1 MRIEKNKFIE
11 VLQSS
16 VNNLLNHKE
25 EVNALNVFPVPDG
38 DTGTN
43 MSLTIKSAL
52 EEVKRSVE
60 NDLGKLA
67 KDTARGSLMGARGN
81 SGVILSQYFRGLAE
95 GLADLKD
102 FTPAEVAHVLTQASK
117 TTYNAVMKPTEGTI
131 LTVGRETAEFAN
143 RFSKKES
150 TDILLFLGEVLEAGK
165 KSLANTPNLLPVLK
179 EAKVVDAG
187 GQGLIYILEGAYL
200 ALKGQGVQSLTG
212 EEAKDLPSQKVS
224 SREKISTDDIQ
235 FGYCTEFM
243 IQTESNDV
251 DGFRNK
257 LKPLGDCLL
266 VVGGEGIIKT
276 HIHTNHPGKALE
288 YAVELGQLKDI
299 KIDNMRFQHEEVL
312 LKDELEEMRSQQV
325 ESPQQKDKDYG
336 FVAVSMGEGLSEIFK
351 EIQVDQVIFGGQT
364 MNPSTQDFVKSIQAI
379 PAKTIYLLPNNSNII
394 MAAEQA
400 AEISEKDVRVI
411 PSKTVP
417 QGIAAMLAFNEESD
431 PHEVEEAMTQAI
443 QEIRSGSVTYAVR
456 DTTIKNQE
464 IKKGNFIGLYEKEIT
479 SFGDDLEETTIQLIR
494 DMAFDDAYMVTI
506 YYGEDVDIQDAEDLK
521 AKLEEEFEDLDVDII
536 PGGQPL
542 YYYLVSI
549 E

>member
-243 IQTESNDV
+243 IQTDSNDV

-266 VVGGEGIIKT
+266 VVGGEGIIKA

-325 ESPQQKDKDYG
+325 ESPQEDKDYG

-417 QGIAAMLAFNEESD
+417 QGIAAMLAFNEESN
-431 PHEVEEAMTQAI
+431 PHEVEEAMNQAI

-506 YYGEDVDIQDAEDLK
+506 YYGKDVDIQDAEDLK

>member
-325 ESPQQKDKDYG
+325 ESPQEDKDYG

-364 MNPSTQDFVKSIQAI
+364 MNPSTQDFVKAIQAI

>member
-143 RFSKKES
+143 RFSKKEPA
-150 TDILLFLGEVLEAGK
+150 DILLFLGEVLEAGK

-212 EEAKDLPSQKVS
+212 EGAKDIPSQKVS

-243 IQTESNDV
+243 IQTDSNDV

-325 ESPQQKDKDYG
+325 ESPQEDKDYG

-417 QGIAAMLAFNEESD
+417 QGIAAMLAFNEESN

>member
-52 EEVKRSVE
+52 EEVKRSE
-60 NDLGKLA
+60 ETDLGKLA
-67 KDTARGSLMGARGN
+67 KAAARGSLMGARGN

-95 GLADLKD
+95 GLANLKD

-143 RFSKKES
+143 RFSKKEPV
-150 TDILLFLGEVLEAGK
+150 DILLFLAEVLEAGK

-187 GQGLIYILEGAYL
+187 GQGLIHILEGAYL

-212 EEAKDLPSQKVS
+212 EEAKDLPSQKAA

-243 IQTESNDV
+243 IQTDSNDI

-266 VVGGEGIIKT
+266 VVGGEGLIKT

-312 LKDELEEMRSQQV
+312 LKDELEEMRLQEA
-325 ESPQQKDKDYG
+325 ESPQEDKDYG

-364 MNPSTQDFVKSIQAI
+364 MNPSTQDFVKAIQAI
-379 PAKTIYLLPNNSNII
+379 PARTIYLLPNNSNII
-394 MAAEQA
+394 MAAQQA

-464 IKKGNFIGLYEKEIT
+464 IKKGNFIGLHEKEIT

-494 DMAFDDAYMVTI
+494 DMTFDDAYMVTI
-506 YYGEDVDIQDAEDLK
+506 YYGQDVDAQDAEDLK
-521 AKLEEEFEDLDVDII
+521 VKLEEEFEDLDVDII

-542 YYYLVSI
+542 YYYLISI

>member
-52 EEVKRSVE
+52 EEVKRSE
-60 NDLGKLA
+60 ETDLGKLA
-67 KDTARGSLMGARGN
+67 KAAARGSLMGARGN

-95 GLADLKD
+95 GLANLKD

-143 RFSKKES
+143 RFSKKEPV
-150 TDILLFLGEVLEAGK
+150 DILLFLAEVLEAGK
-165 KSLANTPNLLPVLK
+165 KSLENTPNLLPVLK

-187 GQGLIYILEGAYL
+187 GQGLIHILEGAYL

-212 EEAKDLPSQKVS
+212 EETKDLPSQKAA

-243 IQTESNDV
+243 IQTDSNDI

-266 VVGGEGIIKT
+266 VVGGEGLIKT

-312 LKDELEEMRSQQV
+312 LKDELEEMRRQEA
-325 ESPQQKDKDYG
+325 ESPQEDKDYG

-364 MNPSTQDFVKSIQAI
+364 MNPSTQDFVKAIQAI
-379 PAKTIYLLPNNSNII
+379 PARTIYLLPNNSNII
-394 MAAEQA
+394 MAAQQA

-464 IKKGNFIGLYEKEIT
+464 IKKGNFIGLHEKEIT

-494 DMAFDDAYMVTI
+494 DMTFDDAYMVTI
-506 YYGEDVDIQDAEDLK
+506 YYGQDVDAQDAEDLK
-521 AKLEEEFEDLDVDII
+521 VKLEEEFEDLDVDII

-542 YYYLVSI
+542 YYYLISI

>member
-200 ALKGQGVQSLTG
+200 ALKGQGVQSLIG

-312 LKDELEEMRSQQV
+312 LKDELEEMRTQQV
-325 ESPQQKDKDYG
+325 ESPQEDKDYG

-364 MNPSTQDFVKSIQAI
+364 MNPSTQDFVKAIQAI

-431 PHEVEEAMTQAI
+431 PQEVEEAMTQAI

-464 IKKGNFIGLYEKEIT
+464 IKKSNFIGLYEKEIT

-521 AKLEEEFEDLDVDII
+521 AKLEEEFEDFDVDII

>member
-95 GLADLKD
+95 GLADLKN

-325 ESPQQKDKDYG
+325 ESPQEDKDYG

>member
-52 EEVKRSVE
+52 EEVKRSE
-60 NDLGKLA
+60 ETDLGKLA
-67 KDTARGSLMGARGN
+67 KAAARGSLMGARGN

-143 RFSKKES
+143 RFSKKEPV
-150 TDILLFLGEVLEAGK
+150 DILLFLAEVLEAGK

-187 GQGLIYILEGAYL
+187 GQGLIHILEGAYL
-200 ALKGQGVQSLTG
+200 ALRGQGVQSLTG
-212 EEAKDLPSQKVS
+212 EEAKDLPSQKAA

-243 IQTESNDV
+243 IQTDSNDI

-266 VVGGEGIIKT
+266 VVGGEGLIKT

-312 LKDELEEMRSQQV
+312 LKDELEEMRRQEA
-325 ESPQQKDKDYG
+325 ESPQEDKDYG

-364 MNPSTQDFVKSIQAI
+364 MNPSTQDFVKAIQAI
-379 PAKTIYLLPNNSNII
+379 PARTIYLLPNNSNII
-394 MAAEQA
+394 MAAQQA

-464 IKKGNFIGLYEKEIT
+464 IKKGNFIGLHEKEIT

-494 DMAFDDAYMVTI
+494 DMTFDDAYMVTI
-506 YYGEDVDIQDAEDLK
+506 YYGQDVDAQAAEDLK
-521 AKLEEEFEDLDVDII
+521 VKLEEEFEDLDVDII

>member
-52 EEVKRSVE
+52 EEVKRSE
-60 NDLGKLA
+60 ETDLGKLA
-67 KDTARGSLMGARGN
+67 KAAARGSLMGARGN

-143 RFSKKES
+143 RFSKKEPV
-150 TDILLFLGEVLEAGK
+150 DILLFLAEVLEAGK

-187 GQGLIYILEGAYL
+187 GQGLIHILEGAYL

-212 EEAKDLPSQKVS
+212 EEAKDLPSQKAAG
-224 SREKISTDDIQ
+224 REKISTDDIQ

-243 IQTESNDV
+243 IQTDSNDI

-266 VVGGEGIIKT
+266 VVGGEGLIKT

-312 LKDELEEMRSQQV
+312 LKDELEEMRRQEA
-325 ESPQQKDKDYG
+325 ESPQEDKDYG

-364 MNPSTQDFVKSIQAI
+364 MNPSTQDFVKAIQAI
-379 PAKTIYLLPNNSNII
+379 PARTIYLLPNNSNII
-394 MAAEQA
+394 MAAQQA

-431 PHEVEEAMTQAI
+431 PQEVEEAMTQAI

-464 IKKGNFIGLYEKEIT
+464 IKKGNFIGLHEKEIT

-494 DMAFDDAYMVTI
+494 DMTFDDAYMVTI
-506 YYGEDVDIQDAEDLK
+506 YYGQDVDAQDAEDLK
-521 AKLEEEFEDLDVDII
+521 VKLEEEFEDLDVDII

-542 YYYLVSI
+542 YYYLISI

>member
-95 GLADLKD
+95 GSADLKN

-325 ESPQQKDKDYG
+325 ESPQEDKDYG

-400 AEISEKDVRVI
+400 AEISEKDVHVI

>member
-52 EEVKRSVE
+52 EEVKRSE
-60 NDLGKLA
+60 ETDLGKLA
-67 KDTARGSLMGARGN
+67 KAAARGSLMGARGN

-95 GLADLKD
+95 GLANLKD

-143 RFSKKES
+143 RFSKKEPV
-150 TDILLFLGEVLEAGK
+150 DILLFLAEVLEAGK

-187 GQGLIYILEGAYL
+187 GQGLIHILEGAYL

-212 EEAKDLPSQKVS
+212 EEAKDLPSQKAA

-243 IQTESNDV
+243 IQTDSNDI

-266 VVGGEGIIKT
+266 VVGGEGLIKT

-312 LKDELEEMRSQQV
+312 LKDELEEMRRQEA
-325 ESPQQKDKDYG
+325 ESPQEDKDYG

-364 MNPSTQDFVKSIQAI
+364 MNPSTQDFVKAIQAI
-379 PAKTIYLLPNNSNII
+379 PARTIYLLPNNSNII
-394 MAAEQA
+394 MAAQQA

-464 IKKGNFIGLYEKEIT
+464 IKKGNFIGLHEKEIT

-494 DMAFDDAYMVTI
+494 DMTFDDAYMVTI
-506 YYGEDVDIQDAEDLK
+506 YYGQDVDAQAAEDLK
-521 AKLEEEFEDLDVDII
+521 VKLEEEFEDLDVDII

-542 YYYLVSI
+542 YYYLISI

>member
-52 EEVKRSVE
+52 EEVKRSE
-60 NDLGKLA
+60 ETDLGKLA
-67 KDTARGSLMGARGN
+67 KAAARGSLMGARGN

-95 GLADLKD
+95 GLANLKD

-143 RFSKKES
+143 RFSKKEPV
-150 TDILLFLGEVLEAGK
+150 DILLFLAEVLEAGK

-187 GQGLIYILEGAYL
+187 GQGLIHILEGAYL

-212 EEAKDLPSQKVS
+212 EETKDLPSQKAA

-243 IQTESNDV
+243 IQTDSNDI

-266 VVGGEGIIKT
+266 VVGGEGLIKT

-312 LKDELEEMRSQQV
+312 LKDELEEMRRQEA
-325 ESPQQKDKDYG
+325 ESPQEDKDYG

-364 MNPSTQDFVKSIQAI
+364 MNPSTQDFVKAIQAI
-379 PAKTIYLLPNNSNII
+379 PARTIYLLPNNSNII
-394 MAAEQA
+394 MAAQQA

-464 IKKGNFIGLYEKEIT
+464 IKKGNFIGLHEKEIT

-494 DMAFDDAYMVTI
+494 DMTFDDAYMVTI
-506 YYGEDVDIQDAEDLK
+506 YYGQDVDAQAAEDLK
-521 AKLEEEFEDLDVDII
+521 VKLEEEFEDLDVDII

-542 YYYLVSI
+542 YYYLISI

>member
-52 EEVKRSVE
+52 EEVKRSE
-60 NDLGKLA
+60 ETDLGKLA
-67 KDTARGSLMGARGN
+67 KAAARGSLMGARGN

-143 RFSKKES
+143 RFSKKEPV
-150 TDILLFLGEVLEAGK
+150 DILLFLAEVLEAGK

-187 GQGLIYILEGAYL
+187 GQGLIHILEGAYL

-212 EEAKDLPSQKVS
+212 EETKDLPSQKAA

-243 IQTESNDV
+243 IQTDSNDI

-266 VVGGEGIIKT
+266 VVGGEGLIKT

-312 LKDELEEMRSQQV
+312 LKDELEEMRRQEA
-325 ESPQQKDKDYG
+325 ESPQEDKDYG

-364 MNPSTQDFVKSIQAI
+364 MNPSTQDFVKAIQAI
-379 PAKTIYLLPNNSNII
+379 PARTIYLLPNNSNII
-394 MAAEQA
+394 MAAQQA

-464 IKKGNFIGLYEKEIT
+464 IKKGNFIGLHEKEIT

-494 DMAFDDAYMVTI
+494 DMTFDDAYMVTI
-506 YYGEDVDIQDAEDLK
+506 YYGQDVDAQDAEDLK
-521 AKLEEEFEDLDVDII
+521 VKLEEEFEDLDVDII

-542 YYYLVSI
+542 YYYLISI

>member
-325 ESPQQKDKDYG
+325 ESPQEDKDYG

-417 QGIAAMLAFNEESD
+417 QGIAAMLAFNEESN

>member
-1 MRIEKNKFIE
+1 
-11 VLQSS
+11 
-16 VNNLLNHKE
+16 
-25 EVNALNVFPVPDG
+25 
-38 DTGTN
+38 
-43 MSLTIKSAL
+43 
-52 EEVKRSVE
+52 
-60 NDLGKLA
+60 
-67 KDTARGSLMGARGN
+67 
-81 SGVILSQYFRGLAE
+81 
-95 GLADLKD
+95 
-102 FTPAEVAHVLTQASK
+102 
-117 TTYNAVMKPTEGTI
+117 
-131 LTVGRETAEFAN
+131 
-143 RFSKKES
+143 
-150 TDILLFLGEVLEAGK
+150 
-165 KSLANTPNLLPVLK
+165 
-179 EAKVVDAG
+179 
-187 GQGLIYILEGAYL
+187 
-200 ALKGQGVQSLTG
+200 
-212 EEAKDLPSQKVS
+212 
-224 SREKISTDDIQ
+224 
-235 FGYCTEFM
+235 M
-243 IQTESNDV
+243 IQTDSNDI

-266 VVGGEGIIKT
+266 VVGGEGLIKT

-312 LKDELEEMRSQQV
+312 LKDELEEMRRQEA
-325 ESPQQKDKDYG
+325 ESPQEDKDYG

-364 MNPSTQDFVKSIQAI
+364 MNPSTQDFVKAIQAI
-379 PAKTIYLLPNNSNII
+379 PARTIYLLPNNSNII
-394 MAAEQA
+394 MAAQQA

-464 IKKGNFIGLYEKEIT
+464 IKKGNFIGLHEKEIT

-494 DMAFDDAYMVTI
+494 DMTFDDAYMVTI
-506 YYGEDVDIQDAEDLK
+506 YYGQDVDAQAAEDLK
-521 AKLEEEFEDLDVDII
+521 VKLEEEFEDLDVDII

-542 YYYLVSI
+542 YYYLISI

>member
-143 RFSKKES
+143 RFSKKEP
-150 TDILLFLGEVLEAGK
+150 TDILLFLSEVLEAGK

-235 FGYCTEFM
+235 FSYCTEFM

-325 ESPQQKDKDYG
+325 ESPQEDKDYG

>member
-52 EEVKRSVE
+52 EEVKRSE
-60 NDLGKLA
+60 ETDLGKLA
-67 KDTARGSLMGARGN
+67 KAAARGSLMGARGN

-143 RFSKKES
+143 RFSKKEPV
-150 TDILLFLGEVLEAGK
+150 DILLFLAEVLEAGK

-187 GQGLIYILEGAYL
+187 GQGLIHILEGAYL

-212 EEAKDLPSQKVS
+212 EETKDLPSQKAA

-243 IQTESNDV
+243 IQTDSNDI

-266 VVGGEGIIKT
+266 VVGGEGLIKT

-312 LKDELEEMRSQQV
+312 LKDELEEMRRQEA
-325 ESPQQKDKDYG
+325 ESPQEDKDYG

-364 MNPSTQDFVKSIQAI
+364 MNPSTQDFVKAIQAI
-379 PAKTIYLLPNNSNII
+379 PARTIYLLPNNSNII
-394 MAAEQA
+394 MAAQQA

-464 IKKGNFIGLYEKEIT
+464 IKKGNFIGLHEKEIT

-494 DMAFDDAYMVTI
+494 DMTFDDAYMVTI
-506 YYGEDVDIQDAEDLK
+506 YYGQDVDAQAAEDLK
-521 AKLEEEFEDLDVDII
+521 VKLEEEFEDLDVDII

-542 YYYLVSI
+542 YYYLISI

>member
-95 GLADLKD
+95 GLADLKN

-143 RFSKKES
+143 RFSKKEP

-243 IQTESNDV
+243 IQTDSNDV

-312 LKDELEEMRSQQV
+312 LKDELEEMRTQQV
-325 ESPQQKDKDYG
+325 ESPQEDKDYG

-417 QGIAAMLAFNEESD
+417 QGIAAMLAFNEESN

>member
-243 IQTESNDV
+243 IQTESNNV

-325 ESPQQKDKDYG
+325 ESPQEDKDYG

-521 AKLEEEFEDLDVDII
+521 AKLEEEFEDFDVDII

>member
-52 EEVKRSVE
+52 EEVKRSE
-60 NDLGKLA
+60 ETDLGKLA
-67 KDTARGSLMGARGN
+67 KAAARGSLMGARGN

-95 GLADLKD
+95 GLANLKD

-143 RFSKKES
+143 RFSKKEPV
-150 TDILLFLGEVLEAGK
+150 DILLFLAEVLEAGK

-187 GQGLIYILEGAYL
+187 GQGLIHILEGAYL

-212 EEAKDLPSQKVS
+212 EEAKDLPSQKAA

-243 IQTESNDV
+243 IQTDSNDI

-266 VVGGEGIIKT
+266 VVGGEGLIKT

-312 LKDELEEMRSQQV
+312 LKDELEEMRRQEV
-325 ESPQQKDKDYG
+325 ESPQEDKDYG

-364 MNPSTQDFVKSIQAI
+364 MNPSTQDFVKAIQAI
-379 PAKTIYLLPNNSNII
+379 PARTIYLLPNNSNII
-394 MAAEQA
+394 MAAQQA

-464 IKKGNFIGLYEKEIT
+464 IKKGNFIGLHEKEIT

-494 DMAFDDAYMVTI
+494 DMTFDDAYMVTI
-506 YYGEDVDIQDAEDLK
+506 YYGQDVDAQAAEDLK
-521 AKLEEEFEDLDVDII
+521 VKLEEEFEDLDVDII

-542 YYYLVSI
+542 YYYLISI

>member
-312 LKDELEEMRSQQV
+312 LKDELEEMRTQQV
-325 ESPQQKDKDYG
+325 ESPQEDKDYG

>member
-325 ESPQQKDKDYG
+325 ESPQEDKDYG

>member
-52 EEVKRSVE
+52 EEVKRSE
-60 NDLGKLA
+60 ETNLGKLA
-67 KDTARGSLMGARGN
+67 KAAARGSLMGARGN

-95 GLADLKD
+95 GLANLKD

-143 RFSKKES
+143 RFSKKEPV
-150 TDILLFLGEVLEAGK
+150 DILLFLAEVLEAGK
-165 KSLANTPNLLPVLK
+165 KSLENTPNLLPVLK

-187 GQGLIYILEGAYL
+187 GQGLIHILEGAYL

-212 EEAKDLPSQKVS
+212 EETKDLPSQKAA

-243 IQTESNDV
+243 IQTDSNDI

-266 VVGGEGIIKT
+266 VVGGEGLIKT

-312 LKDELEEMRSQQV
+312 LTDELEEMRRQEA
-325 ESPQQKDKDYG
+325 ESPQEDKDYG

-364 MNPSTQDFVKSIQAI
+364 MNPSTQDFVKAIQAI
-379 PAKTIYLLPNNSNII
+379 PARTIYLLPNNSNII
-394 MAAEQA
+394 MAAQQA

-431 PHEVEEAMTQAI
+431 PHEVEEAMPQAI

-464 IKKGNFIGLYEKEIT
+464 IKKGNFIGLHEKEIT

-494 DMAFDDAYMVTI
+494 DMTFDDAYMVTI
-506 YYGEDVDIQDAEDLK
+506 YYGQDVDAQDAEDLK
-521 AKLEEEFEDLDVDII
+521 VKLEEEFEDLDVDII

-542 YYYLVSI
+542 YYYLISI

>member
-200 ALKGQGVQSLTG
+200 ALKGQGVQSLIG

-312 LKDELEEMRSQQV
+312 LKDELEEMRTQQV
-325 ESPQQKDKDYG
+325 ESPQEDKDYG

-364 MNPSTQDFVKSIQAI
+364 MNPSTQDFVKAIQAI

-431 PHEVEEAMTQAI
+431 PQEVEEAMTQAI

>member
-243 IQTESNDV
+243 IQTDSNDV

-325 ESPQQKDKDYG
+325 ESPQEDKDYG

-417 QGIAAMLAFNEESD
+417 QGIAAMLAFNEESN

-443 QEIRSGSVTYAVR
+443 QEIRSGSVTYAIR

-506 YYGEDVDIQDAEDLK
+506 YYGEDIDIQDAEDLK

>member
-95 GLADLKD
+95 GLADLKN

-200 ALKGQGVQSLTG
+200 ALKGQGVQSLIG

-325 ESPQQKDKDYG
+325 ESPQEDKDYG

-417 QGIAAMLAFNEESD
+417 QGIAAMLAFNEESN

>member
-52 EEVKRSVE
+52 EEVKRSE
-60 NDLGKLA
+60 ETDLGKLA
-67 KDTARGSLMGARGN
+67 KAAARGSLMGARGN

-95 GLADLKD
+95 GLANLKD

-143 RFSKKES
+143 RFSKKEPV
-150 TDILLFLGEVLEAGK
+150 DILLFLAEVLEAGK

-187 GQGLIYILEGAYL
+187 GQGLIHILEGAYL

-212 EEAKDLPSQKVS
+212 EEAKDLPSQKTA

-243 IQTESNDV
+243 IQTDSNDI

-266 VVGGEGIIKT
+266 VVGGEGLIKT

-312 LKDELEEMRSQQV
+312 LKDELEEMRRQEA
-325 ESPQQKDKDYG
+325 ESPQEDKDYG

-364 MNPSTQDFVKSIQAI
+364 MNPSTQDFVKAIQAI
-379 PAKTIYLLPNNSNII
+379 PARTIYLLPNNSNII
-394 MAAEQA
+394 MAAQQA

-464 IKKGNFIGLYEKEIT
+464 IKKGNFIGLHEKEIT

-494 DMAFDDAYMVTI
+494 DMTFDDAYMVTI
-506 YYGEDVDIQDAEDLK
+506 YYGQDVDAQAAEDLK
-521 AKLEEEFEDLDVDII
+521 VKLEEEFEDLDVDII

-542 YYYLVSI
+542 YYYLISI

>member
-143 RFSKKES
+143 RFSKKEP

-243 IQTESNDV
+243 IQTDSNDV

-325 ESPQQKDKDYG
+325 ESPQEDKDYG

-417 QGIAAMLAFNEESD
+417 QGIAAMLAFNEESN

>member
-312 LKDELEEMRSQQV
+312 LKDELEEMRTQQV
-325 ESPQQKDKDYG
+325 ESPQEDKDYG

-417 QGIAAMLAFNEESD
+417 QGIAAMLAFNEESN

>member
-95 GLADLKD
+95 GLADLKN

-143 RFSKKES
+143 RFSKKEP

-187 GQGLIYILEGAYL
+187 GQGLIYILEGA
-200 ALKGQGVQSLTG
+200 
-212 EEAKDLPSQKVS
+212 
-224 SREKISTDDIQ
+224 
-235 FGYCTEFM
+235 
-243 IQTESNDV
+243 
-251 DGFRNK
+251 
-257 LKPLGDCLL
+257 
-266 VVGGEGIIKT
+266 
-276 HIHTNHPGKALE
+276 
-288 YAVELGQLKDI
+288 
-299 KIDNMRFQHEEVL
+299 
-312 LKDELEEMRSQQV
+312 
-325 ESPQQKDKDYG
+325 
-336 FVAVSMGEGLSEIFK
+336 
-351 EIQVDQVIFGGQT
+351 
-364 MNPSTQDFVKSIQAI
+364 
-379 PAKTIYLLPNNSNII
+379 
-394 MAAEQA
+394 
-400 AEISEKDVRVI
+400 
-411 PSKTVP
+411 
-417 QGIAAMLAFNEESD
+417 
-431 PHEVEEAMTQAI
+431 
-443 QEIRSGSVTYAVR
+443 
-456 DTTIKNQE
+456 
-464 IKKGNFIGLYEKEIT
+464 
-479 SFGDDLEETTIQLIR
+479 
-494 DMAFDDAYMVTI
+494 
-506 YYGEDVDIQDAEDLK
+506 
-521 AKLEEEFEDLDVDII
+521 
-536 PGGQPL
+536 
-542 YYYLVSI
+542 
-549 E
+549 

>member
-52 EEVKRSVE
+52 EEVKRSE
-60 NDLGKLA
+60 ETDLGKLA
-67 KDTARGSLMGARGN
+67 KAAARGSLMGARGN

-95 GLADLKD
+95 GLANLKD

-143 RFSKKES
+143 RFSKKEPV
-150 TDILLFLGEVLEAGK
+150 DILLFLAEVLEVGK

-187 GQGLIYILEGAYL
+187 GQGLIHILEGAYL

-212 EEAKDLPSQKVS
+212 EEAKDLPSQKAA

-243 IQTESNDV
+243 IQTDSNDI

-266 VVGGEGIIKT
+266 VVGGEGLIKT

-299 KIDNMRFQHEEVL
+299 KIDNMRFQHEEIL
-312 LKDELEEMRSQQV
+312 LKDELEEMRRQEA
-325 ESPQQKDKDYG
+325 ESPQEDKDYG

-364 MNPSTQDFVKSIQAI
+364 MNPSTQDFVKAIQAI
-379 PAKTIYLLPNNSNII
+379 PARTIYLLPNNSNII
-394 MAAEQA
+394 MAAQQA

-464 IKKGNFIGLYEKEIT
+464 IKKGNFIGLHEKEIT

-494 DMAFDDAYMVTI
+494 DMTFDDAYMVTI
-506 YYGEDVDIQDAEDLK
+506 YYGQDVDAQAAEDLK
-521 AKLEEEFEDLDVDII
+521 VKLEEEFEDLDVDII

-542 YYYLVSI
+542 YYYLISI

>member
-95 GLADLKD
+95 GLADLKN

-143 RFSKKES
+143 RFSKKEP
-150 TDILLFLGEVLEAGK
+150 TDILLFLSEVLEAGK

-325 ESPQQKDKDYG
+325 ESPQEDKDYG

>member
-52 EEVKRSVE
+52 EEVKRSE
-60 NDLGKLA
+60 ETDLGKLA
-67 KDTARGSLMGARGN
+67 KAAARGSLMGARGN

-95 GLADLKD
+95 GLANLKD

-143 RFSKKES
+143 RFSKKEPV
-150 TDILLFLGEVLEAGK
+150 DILLFLAEVLEAGK

-187 GQGLIYILEGAYL
+187 GQGLIHILEGAYL

-212 EEAKDLPSQKVS
+212 EEAKDLPSQKAA

-243 IQTESNDV
+243 IQTDSNDI

-266 VVGGEGIIKT
+266 VVGGEGLIKT

-312 LKDELEEMRSQQV
+312 LKDELEEMRRQEV
-325 ESPQQKDKDYG
+325 ESPQEDKDYG

-364 MNPSTQDFVKSIQAI
+364 MNPSTQDFVKAIQAI
-379 PAKTIYLLPNNSNII
+379 PARTIYLLPNNSNII
-394 MAAEQA
+394 MAAQQA

-411 PSKTVP
+411 SSKTVP

-464 IKKGNFIGLYEKEIT
+464 IKKGNFIGLHEKEIT

-494 DMAFDDAYMVTI
+494 DMTFDDAYMVTI
-506 YYGEDVDIQDAEDLK
+506 YYGQDVDAQAAEDLK
-521 AKLEEEFEDLDVDII
+521 VKLEEEFEDLDVDII

-542 YYYLVSI
+542 YYYLISI